1 MTHDWLLKHYRRKL
15 SENGMDPATV
25 ELFKLH
31 SPRIIGTTTLF
42 ASGKS
47 DMHLK
52 SEGRWAGDI
61 AFIYARFCPEMD
73 REAVRAMGQTD
84 ASPFMECADSHWVIK
99 QPPRGL
105 LQKTQTTK
113 FPDLAVVAR
122 TPFWSF
128 CAGQRRIGP
137 GQITDGT

>member
-1 MTHDWLLKHYRRKL
+1 MVSNVVRREL
-15 SENGMDPATV
+15 SSA
-25 ELFKLH
+25 L
-31 SPRIIGTTTLF
+31 
-42 ASGKS
+42 
-47 DMHLK
+47 
-52 SEGRWAGDI
+52 I
-61 AFIYARFCPEMD
+61 A
-73 REAVRAMGQTD
+73 D
-84 ASPFMECADSHWVIK
+84 ALWI
-99 QPPRGL
+99 RRLNWGL

>member
-1 MTHDWLLKHYRRKL
+1 MTRVTFGDVCG
-15 SENGMDPATV
+15 SPATPPERALSV
-25 ELFKLH
+25 AASCSLRELLRLRLRA
-31 SPRIIGTTTLF
+31 SQIADPLARARSAVLSLLF
-42 ASGKS
+42 
-47 DMHLK
+47 L
-52 SEGRWAGDI
+52 
-61 AFIYARFCPEMD
+61 
-73 REAVRAMGQTD
+73 
-84 ASPFMECADSHWVIK
+84 IK

-128 CAGQRRIGP
+128 CAGHRRIGP

>member
-1 MTHDWLLKHYRRKL
+1 MSPTWDPVITALCSPSPPVDLGHACDVVTGMFLRYGQLTGRATRRRALAREVGGAWDARPIREL
-15 SENGMDPATV
+15 SSRPWDAT
-25 ELFKLH
+25 L
-31 SPRIIGTTTLF
+31 
-42 ASGKS
+42 
-47 DMHLK
+47 
-52 SEGRWAGDI
+52 
-61 AFIYARFCPEMD
+61 
-73 REAVRAMGQTD
+73 
-84 ASPFMECADSHWVIK
+84 IK

-105 LQKTQTTK
+105 LQKPQTTK

>member
-1 MTHDWLLKHYRRKL
+1 M
-15 SENGMDPATV
+15 EQ
-25 ELFKLH
+25 
-31 SPRIIGTTTLF
+31 
-42 ASGKS
+42 
-47 DMHLK
+47 
-52 SEGRWAGDI
+52 
-61 AFIYARFCPEMD
+61 
-73 REAVRAMGQTD
+73 QTQ
-84 ASPFMECADSHWVIK
+84 VIK

>member
-1 MTHDWLLKHYRRKL
+1 MDKGVYFKDNTYGPAGLAGPAHATTIYEYGNWDQWAQTPAGNIAERNEGISNYAKSVLTL
-15 SENGMDPATV
+15 SS
-25 ELFKLH
+25 LH
-31 SPRIIGTTTLF
+31 LGAWHPGS
-42 ASGKS
+42 S
-47 DMHLK
+47 
-52 SEGRWAGDI
+52 
-61 AFIYARFCPEMD
+61 
-73 REAVRAMGQTD
+73 AM
-84 ASPFMECADSHWVIK
+84 IK